1 MQRHVQIIHA
11 TRYYVE
17 RKNQN
22 RFIRV
27 STINKIPNSSTFT
40 LSIIRYF
47 RQWSPRLS
55 IRNLDARR
63 SIVDRNLN
71 QPGSRFGLKFCFNR
85 EIKFYED
92 KRGITFIGVVRGAHS
107 TLSNRAN
114 KTFYFAF
121 PVASVRIDSNLNP
134 TTRFR
139 GKLCDHVSRGNTWI
153 ERRGSIWIT
162 WKYFTRIE
170 TTRSVYIYIY
180 RIVARFLKKY
190 FPRYATPGRRSSTSL
205 YIYRV
210 SIY

>member
-1 MQRHVQIIHA
+1 M
-11 TRYYVE
+11 
-17 RKNQN
+17 
-22 RFIRV
+22 
-27 STINKIPNSSTFT
+27 
-40 LSIIRYF
+40 
-47 RQWSPRLS
+47 
-55 IRNLDARR
+55 
-63 SIVDRNLN
+63 
-71 QPGSRFGLKFCFNR
+71 FGLKFCFDR
-85 EIKFYED
+85 EIKFQD
-92 KRGITFIGVVRGAHS
+92 KCSITFIGVLPRTHS
-107 TLSNRAN
+107 TLANRAN

-170 TTRSVYIYIY
+170 TTRSVSVYIYICVCTIE
-180 RIVARFLKKY
+180 IVARFSK
-190 FPRYATPGRRSSTSL
+190 RYATPGRSSTSL